1 MKFLPVPAT
10 FRKCSFR
17 QAGKGKRIA
26 CHRKQIR
33 KNCSFH
39 SNYAENRIELS
50 EKWTNFH
57 AQCPSQYDY
66 QSICP
71 IPIYLSKG
79 FGIHVAVSCIFA
91 PPKKVL
97 STMISRRNIRVKV
110 MQTLYT
116 CTAADGSITKE
127 ASLRTLENH
136 LDQSRQ
142 LFITLTYILTE
153 TARYAERD
161 ALQKASKY
169 LPTSADLNVN
179 VKIAGNEVLWKIL
192 EHPSYQQALKEIKP
206 ERFGLEDW
214 IRKLYNELTDSEVYK
229 QYIAKPE
236 RNKKEEK
243 EILEFIFT
251 DLMLP
256 NENLESQIEELFLHW
271 EDDCEMMNLLMLNFL
286 QKPQTYN
293 FQNFVTAEKMKYA
306 RELLISVIEK
316 ESVCSDL
323 ISSKLQNWD
332 PERTALLDMILMRMG
347 ICEFLYFETIPPKV
361 TINECIDLAKDYSTP
376 QSGHFVNGILD
387 SIHKELATQN
397 KLHKVTFKKS

>member
-1 MKFLPVPAT
+1 
-10 FRKCSFR
+10 
-17 QAGKGKRIA
+17 
-26 CHRKQIR
+26 
-33 KNCSFH
+33 
-39 SNYAENRIELS
+39 
-50 EKWTNFH
+50 
-57 AQCPSQYDY
+57 
-66 QSICP
+66 
-71 IPIYLSKG
+71 
-79 FGIHVAVSCIFA
+79 
-91 PPKKVL
+91 
-97 STMISRRNIRVKV
+97 MISRRNIRVKV

-127 ASLRTLENH
+127 AALRTLENH

-169 LPTSADLNVN
+169 LPTSADLNIN

-192 EHPSYQQALKEIKP
+192 EQPSYQQALKEIKP
-206 ERFGLEDW
+206 ERFGLEEW
-214 IRKLYNELTDSEVYK
+214 IRKLYNELTESELYK

-286 QKPQTYN
+286 QKPHSYN

-361 TINECIDLAKDYSTP
+361 TINEYIDLAKDYSTP

-397 KLHKVTFKKS
+397 KLHKVNFKKS